1 MPGVPLFVPF
11 VPAVPRAAAKTTKI
25 AGNGRQSSPIKPPIC
40 VGSR

>member
-1 MPGVPLFVPF
+1 VPIVPFRVPF
-11 VPAVPRAAAKTTKI
+11 VPAVPRAVPKTTKI